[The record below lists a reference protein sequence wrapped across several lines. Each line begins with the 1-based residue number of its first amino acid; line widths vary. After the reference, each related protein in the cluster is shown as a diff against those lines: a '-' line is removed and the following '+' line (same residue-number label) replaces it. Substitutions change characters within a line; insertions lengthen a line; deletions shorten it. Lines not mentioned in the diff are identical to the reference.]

1 MKTSSLKIIGFV
13 CAAVLAFAAAQS
25 AIAGNANPLTVDI
38 TVHEDGTGTFMNS
51 NGVNQPLVSAQQQDP
66 GPGGLA
72 NALTFG
78 LLSAPGL
85 VAGDLFLIDPVTMAL
100 SDVIRFNPT
109 ELIPGQSPGDLVFYS
124 IAGGG
129 QLADT
134 GFPSA
139 NYANTFSLIENP
151 LGATVYTPTAGQPG
165 FIAVVPGA
173 ATYHIFSEEIAASGV
188 PETGGTMAFMG
199 LALLALIPLG
209 RWRLATR
216 S

>member
-1 MKTSSLKIIGFV
+1 MKTFSLKIMGFV
-13 CAAVLAFAAAQS
+13 CAAVLVFAAAQS
-25 AIAGNANPLTVDI
+25 AIAGTVGLTVDI
-38 TVHEDGTGTFMNS
+38 TVHEDGTGTIMNS
-51 NGVNQPLVSAQQQDP
+51 LGLNSPLPSAQQQDP

-72 NALTFG
+72 NALTFD
-78 LLSAPGL
+78 LASAPGL
-85 VAGDLFLIDPVTMAL
+85 IAGDLFLIDPVTMAL

-109 ELIPGQSPGDLVFYS
+109 ESLPGHSLGDLVFYS

-139 NYANTFSLIENP
+139 NYANTFTLTENT
-151 LGATVYTPTAGQPG
+151 LGATLYTPIAGQPG

-173 ATYHIFSEEIAASGV
+173 ATYHIFSEEIVAGV
-188 PETGGTMAFMG
+188 PETGSTMTFMG

>member
-1 MKTSSLKIIGFV
+1 MKTSSLTIIGFV
-13 CAAVLAFAAAQS
+13 CATVLVFAAAQS
-25 AIAGNANPLTVDI
+25 AIAGAAPLTVDI
-38 TVHEDGTGTFMNS
+38 TVHEDGTGTLMNS
-51 NGVNQPLVSAQQQDP
+51 NGVNTPIASAQQQDP

-72 NALTFG
+72 NALTFD

-85 VAGDLFLIDPVTMAL
+85 TAGDLFLIDPVTMAL

-109 ELIPGQSPGDLVFYS
+109 ESIPGHSTGDLVFYS

-139 NYANTFSLIENP
+139 NYANTFSLTENT
-151 LGATVYTPTAGQPG
+151 LGATLYTPIAGQPG
-165 FIAVVPGA
+165 FVSVVPGA
-173 ATYHIFSEEIAASGV
+173 LTYHIFSEEIGV
-188 PETGGTMAFMG
+188 PETGGTMTFMG

>member
-1 MKTSSLKIIGFV
+1 MKTFSLKTIGVV
-13 CAAVLAFAAAQS
+13 CAAVLVFAAAQS
-25 AIAGNANPLTVDI
+25 AIAGTVNPFTVDI

-51 NGVNQPLVSAQQQDP
+51 IGANFPLVSAQQQDP

-72 NALTFG
+72 NALTFD
-78 LLSAPGL
+78 LSGAPGL

-109 ELIPGQSPGDLVFYS
+109 ESIPGHSTGDLVFYT

-129 QLADT
+129 KLADT

-139 NYANTFSLIENP
+139 NYTNTFSLTENT
-151 LGATVYTPTAGQPG
+151 LGATLYTPIAGQPG
-165 FIAVVPGA
+165 FIAAVPGA
-173 ATYHIFSEEIAASGV
+173 ATYHIFSEEFVANV

-216 S
+216 A